1 MKIKEGLI
9 LVFLAGSCILSAGG
23 DVKVAI
29 DAEKCCRR
37 QGLGTQR
44 RRSRLKCI

>member
-29 DAEKCCRR
+29 DAEKV
-37 QGLGTQR
+37 L
-44 RRSRLKCI
+44 SLIHI